1 MKAIVIH
8 QPGEPEQLRLEEV
21 PTPQPEA
28 GEVVVALRAA
38 ALNRRDILMRSRAN
52 VADMMPF
59 IPGSDGAGIV
69 TAVGTGV
76 RRVSEGDEVVI
87 YPSLRWGILESHPST
102 DFEILGGPTDGTYAE
117 SIRLPAE
124 NVFPKPPLL
133 SFEEAAAFPLAGLT
147 AWRALITKAQV
158 KPGERVLIPGAGS
171 GVATFALQIARLA
184 GAKVYV
190 TSHSDENLQR
200 ARDLGAD
207 GVVNYTQL
215 DWPDE
220 VKNMSGGG
228 FEVVLDSV
236 GAATFN
242 HALDL
247 LVPGGRMV
255 TFGTTS
261 GSGTDLEIRKFYHKQ
276 ISLLGTTMGSPKE
289 FAEMLT
295 AINSGGIRPVIDRI
309 FPLAETSAAHRRL
322 EHHEQFGKII
332 LTIDWRG
339 QSLRWLKNA
348 PQPAAS

>member
-8 QPGEPEQLRLEEV
+8 QPGGPEQLCLEEV
-21 PTPQPEA
+21 PTPQPEV

-38 ALNRRDILMRSRAN
+38 ALNRRDILMRSRAK

-69 TAVGTGV
+69 TATGAGT

-87 YPSLRWGILESHPST
+87 YPSLRWGILESHPSA
-102 DFEILGGPTDGTYAE
+102 DFEILGGPTNGTYAKF
-117 SIRLPAE
+117 IRLPAE
-124 NVFPKPPLL
+124 NVLPKPPRL

-171 GVATFALQIARLA
+171 GVATFALQIAKLA
-184 GAKVYV
+184 GARVYV
-190 TSHSDENLQR
+190 TSHSEDKLQR
-200 ARDLGAD
+200 AKDLGAD
-207 GVVNYTQL
+207 GAINYTAT

-220 VKNMSGGG
+220 IRRISGGG
-228 FEVVLDSV
+228 FEVVIDSV

-247 LVPGGRMV
+247 LVLGGRMV

-276 ISLLGTTMGSPKE
+276 ISLMGTTMGSPKE
-289 FAEMLT
+289 FVEMLR
-295 AINSGGIRPVIDRI
+295 AVNSGRIKPVIDRV
-309 FPLAETSAAHRRL
+309 FPLGEASAAHRRL
-322 EHHEQFGKII
+322 EQHEQFGKII
-332 LTIDWRG
+332 LSIE
-339 QSLRWLKNA
+339 
-348 PQPAAS
+348 